1 MRSRLPLVI
10 VALVLML
17 PASTAFARPIDE
29 PKDFLAAAHATTHSS
44 PAPVPSVDDSAE
56 PLGYIVVGLGGFA
69 LGAAGY
75 ARASS
80 VRRSRRAVG
89 A

>member
-17 PASTAFARPIDE
+17 PPSTVFARPADE
-29 PKDFLAAAHATTHSS
+29 PKDFVGAAHATDSS
-44 PAPVPSVDDSAE
+44 PAPVPSGDGSAE

-69 LGAAGY
+69 LGAAGC
-75 ARASS
+75 ARART
-80 VRRSRRAVG
+80 VRRSRRAV
-89 A
+89 AA

>member
-10 VALVLML
+10 VALVLVL
-17 PASTAFARPIDE
+17 PASTAFARPADE
-29 PKDFLAAAHATTHSS
+29 PKDFLAAAHATHSS

-75 ARASS
+75 ARAST